1 MKRSLQQKQSGLKK
15 KIFLSN
21 DNYDYVIFLIANN
34 YIGLYLR
41 QYLC

>member
-1 MKRSLQQKQSGLKK
+1 MKRSLHQKQFGLKK
-15 KIFLSN
+15 FFLSN